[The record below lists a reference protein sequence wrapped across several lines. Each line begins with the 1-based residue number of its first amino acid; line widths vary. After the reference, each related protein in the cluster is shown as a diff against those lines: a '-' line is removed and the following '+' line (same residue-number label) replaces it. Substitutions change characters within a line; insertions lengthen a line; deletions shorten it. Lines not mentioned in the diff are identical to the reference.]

1 MKASWKILATA
12 LIALMALLLSP
23 LTRDIPAIAQLQGT
37 LGVDTNPLPD
47 FAQYSNVQQKK
58 QAFFGYLQPM
68 VNVNNQR
75 LLQARRR
82 LLAMAATPID
92 QLGYADQRFI
102 ENLAE
107 YYEVETD
114 IGAEAQLQEL
124 LLRVDI
130 VPVSLA
136 LSQAAMESAW
146 GTSRFALEG
155 NNLFGQWCYQAG
167 CGIVPARR
175 GEGQV
180 HEVASFTNVAAAV
193 ASYMRNINSHR
204 AYDGLRAARASLR
217 ASGESISG
225 HAMAEHL
232 LRYSER
238 GHAYVEEI
246 QSMIR
251 INKLA
256 TLDPPPPTQS

>member
-1 MKASWKILATA
+1 MKTSWGIFTAA
-12 LIALMALLLSP
+12 LIALTALLLSP
-23 LTRDIPAIAQLQGT
+23 LTRDVPEIAQLQGA
-37 LGVDTNPLPD
+37 LGIDTNPLPD
-47 FAQYSNVQQKK
+47 FAQYNDVRQKK
-58 QAFFGYLQPM
+58 QACFGYLQPM
-68 VNVNNQR
+68 VSANNQR
-75 LLQARRR
+75 LLQERRR
-82 LLAMAATPID
+82 LLAIAATPSD
-92 QLGYADQRFI
+92 QWGYADQRLV
-102 ENLAE
+102 EGLAK
-107 YYEVETD
+107 YYEVNTG
-114 IGAEAQLQEL
+114 IAAEAQLKEL

-130 VPVSLA
+130 VPASLA

-175 GEGQV
+175 SEGQV

-193 ASYMRNINSHR
+193 ASYMRNINSHP
-204 AYDGLRAARASLR
+204 AYAGLRAARADLR
-217 ASGESISG
+217 ESGESISG

-256 TLDPPPPTQS
+256 ALDQAPPTQT

>member
-1 MKASWKILATA
+1 MKASWGILAA
-12 LIALMALLLSP
+12 VLIVLTALLLSP

-37 LGVDTNPLPD
+37 LGIDTNPLPD
-47 FAQYSNVQQKK
+47 FAQYSNVRQKK
-58 QAFFGYLQPM
+58 RAFIDYLHPM
-68 VNVNNQR
+68 VSANNQR
-75 LLQARRR
+75 LLETRRR
-82 LLAMAATPID
+82 LLAMAATPMD
-92 QLGYADQRFI
+92 QLRYADQSLLRVLRI
-102 ENLAE
+102 LRGRSRHCRRSTAAR
-107 YYEVETD
+107 
-114 IGAEAQLQEL
+114 I

-130 VPVSLA
+130 VPVHSRCLKPPWSLPGDLA
-136 LSQAAMESAW
+136 L
-146 GTSRFALEG
+146 RLEG
-155 NNLFGQWCYQAG
+155 NNLFGQWCYKAG

-180 HEVASFTNVAAAV
+180 HEVASFTNIAAAV

-204 AYDGLRAARASLR
+204 AYADLRIARAALR

-256 TLDPPPPTQS
+256 TLDQPPLTQS